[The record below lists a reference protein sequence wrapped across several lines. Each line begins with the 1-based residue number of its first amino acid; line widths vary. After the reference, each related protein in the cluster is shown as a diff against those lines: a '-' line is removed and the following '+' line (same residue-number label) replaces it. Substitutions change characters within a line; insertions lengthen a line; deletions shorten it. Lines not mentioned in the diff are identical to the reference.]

1 MKDFDDKKIENY
13 SSDPGIIEKNSYNDL
28 QQRVMEATVSHY
40 TVQARSIQ
48 MVELDKIKFNPFQPR
63 KIFQQKA
70 LEELSKSISEHGIIQ
85 PVICTKDGDSYHLV
99 VGERRCRAS
108 RLAGL
113 THVPVIVEEMTEARL
128 LQVALIENIQREDL
142 DPIETALAYSHLL
155 REHNLTQEELAQKV
169 GKSRPAITNSLRLLA
184 LPAPIRRS
192 VQEGEISAGHARAI
206 LSLDKEREQFEVFN
220 RVKRDDL
227 SVRQTEDLVRRVRE
241 GKKKSKSEKP
251 ELSPDWMEIQDHL
264 TRQWGV
270 TVNIRQNKKQKGKI
284 ELQYDDGVQLERI
297 VERLIYLGERMD
309 RKSNNHIL

>member
-1 MKDFDDKKIENY
+1 
-13 SSDPGIIEKNSYNDL
+13 
-28 QQRVMEATVSHY
+28 MEAYVSQFK
-40 TVQARSIQ
+40 TQARAIQ
-48 MVELDKIKFNPFQPR
+48 MINLDKIVFNPLQPR

-70 LEELSKSISEHGIIQ
+70 LEELAKSIAEHGIIQ
-85 PVICTKDGDSYHLV
+85 PVICTKEGDDYHLV

-108 RLAGL
+108 RIAGL
-113 THVPVIVEEMTEARL
+113 THIPVIVEEMTESRL

-155 REHNLTQEELAQKV
+155 REHDLTQEELAQKV

-184 LPAPIRRS
+184 LPQPLRRS

-206 LSLDKEREQFEVFN
+206 LSLDKERDQFEVWN

-227 SVRQTEDLVRRVRE
+227 SVRQTENLVREVRHPTK
-241 GKKKSKSEKP
+241 KKKSGSP
-251 ELSPDWMEIQDHL
+251 ELSPDWREIQDHL

-270 TVNIRQNKKQKGKI
+270 TVNIRQNRKQKGKI
-284 ELQYDDGVQLERI
+284 ELQYDDGIQLERI

-309 RKSNNHIL
+309 RTSSQTNIL

>member
-1 MKDFDDKKIENY
+1 MSQDMI
-13 SSDPGIIEKNSYNDL
+13 
-28 QQRVMEATVSHY
+28 QV
-40 TVQARSIQ
+40 RSIQ
-48 MVELDKIKFNPFQPR
+48 MIELDKIQFNPLQPR

-70 LEELSKSISEHGIIQ
+70 LEDLSRSIQEHGIIQ
-85 PVICTKDGDSYHLV
+85 PVICTKEGETYRLV

-108 RLAGL
+108 KLAGL
-113 THVPVIVEEMTEARL
+113 THVPVIIEEMTESRL

-169 GKSRPAITNSLRLLA
+169 GKSRPAITNALRLLA
-184 LPAPIRRS
+184 LPQPIRRS

-206 LSLDKEREQFEVFN
+206 LSVEKERDQFEVWN

-227 SVRQTEDLVRRVRE
+227 SVRQTEDLVRRVRTGE
-241 GKKKSKSEKP
+241 KKQKRESL
-251 ELSPDWMEIQDHL
+251 ELSPDWREIQDHL

-297 VERLIYLGERMD
+297 VERLIYLGERMN
-309 RKSNNHIL
+309 RKTNTGFL

>member
-1 MKDFDDKKIENY
+1 MSQNLGQK
-13 SSDPGIIEKNSYNDL
+13 
-28 QQRVMEATVSHY
+28 
-40 TVQARSIQ
+40 RSIQ
-48 MVELDKIKFNPFQPR
+48 MIELDKIKFNPFQPR

-70 LEELSKSISEHGIIQ
+70 LEELANSIQEHGIIQ
-85 PVICTKDGDSYHLV
+85 PVICTQDGDNYRLV

-108 RLAGL
+108 RLAGM
-113 THVPVIVEEMTEARL
+113 THVPVIIEEMTESRL

-155 REHNLTQEELAQKV
+155 REHSLTQEELAQKV

-184 LPAPIRRS
+184 LPSEIRRS
-192 VQEGEISAGHARAI
+192 VQEGEVSAGHARAI
-206 LSLDKEREQFEVFN
+206 LSLEKEREQFQVWN

-227 SVRQTEDLVRRVRE
+227 SVRQTENLVRSVRAG
-241 GKKKSKSEKP
+241 GKKMTINNK
-251 ELSPDWMEIQDHL
+251 ELSPDWLEIQDHL

-270 TVNIRQNKKQKGKI
+270 TVNIKQNRKEKGKI

-309 RKSNNHIL
+309 RNPNSNIL

>member
-1 MKDFDDKKIENY
+1 
-13 SSDPGIIEKNSYNDL
+13 
-28 QQRVMEATVSHY
+28 MEATVNHY
-40 TVQARSIQ
+40 TGQARSIQ
-48 MVELDKIKFNPFQPR
+48 MVALDKIKFNPLQPR

-70 LEELSKSISEHGIIQ
+70 LEELANSIAEHGIIQ
-85 PVICTKDGDSYHLV
+85 PVICTKEGDSYRLV

-108 RLAGL
+108 RMAGL

-184 LPAPIRRS
+184 LPVPIRRS
-192 VQEGEISAGHARAI
+192 VQEGDISAGHARAI
-206 LSLDKEREQFEVFN
+206 LSLEKERDQFEVFN
-220 RVKRDDL
+220 RIKHNDL
-227 SVRQTEDLVRRVRE
+227 SVRQTEELVRRVHE
-241 GKKKSKSEKP
+241 GRKKTKSDSH
-251 ELSPDWMEIQDHL
+251 ELSPDWLEIQDHL

-309 RKSNNHIL
+309 RRNGSSIL

>member
-1 MKDFDDKKIENY
+1 MSQDMR
-13 SSDPGIIEKNSYNDL
+13 
-28 QQRVMEATVSHY
+28 QV
-40 TVQARSIQ
+40 RSIQ
-48 MVELDKIKFNPFQPR
+48 MIELDKIQFNPLQPR

-70 LEELSKSISEHGIIQ
+70 LEDLSRSIQEHGIIQ
-85 PVICTKDGDSYHLV
+85 PVICTKEGETYRLV

-108 RLAGL
+108 KLAGL
-113 THVPVIVEEMTEARL
+113 THVPVIIEEMTESRL

-169 GKSRPAITNSLRLLA
+169 GKSRPDITNSLRLLA
-184 LPAPIRRS
+184 LPQPIRRS

-206 LSLDKEREQFEVFN
+206 LSVEKERDQFEVWN

-227 SVRQTEDLVRRVRE
+227 SVRQTEDLVRRIRTGEKKQKRE
-241 GKKKSKSEKP
+241 SL
-251 ELSPDWMEIQDHL
+251 ELSPDWREIQDHL

-297 VERLIYLGERMD
+297 VERLIYLGERMN
-309 RKSNNHIL
+309 RKTNTGFL

>member
-1 MKDFDDKKIENY
+1 M
-13 SSDPGIIEKNSYNDL
+13 
-28 QQRVMEATVSHY
+28 R
-40 TVQARSIQ
+40 QARSIK
-48 MVELDKIKFNPFQPR
+48 MIELDRIKFNPLQPR

-70 LEELSKSISEHGIIQ
+70 LEELANSIKEHGIIQ
-85 PVICTKDGDSYHLV
+85 PVICTKEGDSYRLV

-113 THVPVIVEEMTEARL
+113 THVPVIIEEMTETRL

-169 GKSRPAITNSLRLLA
+169 GKSRPAITNALRLLA
-184 LPAPIRRS
+184 LPQPIRRS

-206 LSLDKEREQFEVFN
+206 LSVDKERDQFEVWN

-227 SVRQTEDLVRRVRE
+227 SVRQTEDLVRLVRNG
-241 GKKKSKSEKP
+241 GKKKRKDTN
-251 ELSPDWMEIQDHL
+251 ELSPDWREIQDHL
-264 TRQWGV
+264 SRQWGV

-284 ELQYDDGVQLERI
+284 ELQYDDGMQLERI

-309 RKSNNHIL
+309 RKQNSGFL

>member
-1 MKDFDDKKIENY
+1 MSQDMR
-13 SSDPGIIEKNSYNDL
+13 
-28 QQRVMEATVSHY
+28 QV
-40 TVQARSIQ
+40 RSIQ
-48 MVELDKIKFNPFQPR
+48 MIELDKIQFNPLQPR

-70 LEELSKSISEHGIIQ
+70 LEDLSRSIQEHGIIQ
-85 PVICTKDGDSYHLV
+85 PVICTKEGDTYRLV

-108 RLAGL
+108 KMAGL
-113 THVPVIVEEMTEARL
+113 THVPVIIEEMTESRL

-184 LPAPIRRS
+184 LPQPIRRS

-206 LSLDKEREQFEVFN
+206 LSVEKERDQFEVWN

-227 SVRQTEDLVRRVRE
+227 SVRQTEDLVRRIRTGEKKQKRE
-241 GKKKSKSEKP
+241 SL
-251 ELSPDWMEIQDHL
+251 ELSPDWREIQDHL

-297 VERLIYLGERMD
+297 VERLIYLGERMN
-309 RKSNNHIL
+309 RKTNTGFL

>member
-1 MKDFDDKKIENY
+1 MSHNR
-13 SSDPGIIEKNSYNDL
+13 G
-28 QQRVMEATVSHY
+28 QQ
-40 TVQARSIQ
+40 RSIQ
-48 MVELDKIKFNPFQPR
+48 MIELDDIKFNPFQPR

-70 LEELSKSISEHGIIQ
+70 LEDLASSIKEHGIIQ
-85 PVICTKDGDSYHLV
+85 PVICTKEGDSYRLV

-113 THVPVIVEEMTEARL
+113 THVPVIIEEMTESRL

-155 REHNLTQEELAQKV
+155 REHDLTQEELAQKV

-192 VQEGEISAGHARAI
+192 VQEGEVSAGHARAL
-206 LSLDKEREQFEVFN
+206 LSLDKERDQFEVWN

-227 SVRQTEDLVRRVRE
+227 SVRQTEDLVRNIRDG
-241 GKKKSKSEKP
+241 GKKQKKSSQ
-251 ELSPDWMEIQDHL
+251 ELSPDWVEIQDHL

-270 TVNIRQNKKQKGKI
+270 TVNIKQNKKEKGKI

-309 RKSNNHIL
+309 RKSNSSIL

>member
-1 MKDFDDKKIENY
+1 MSLKKIF
-13 SSDPGIIEKNSYNDL
+13 L
-28 QQRVMEATVSHY
+28 EAPVSQN
-40 TVQARSIQ
+40 TGQKRSIQ
-48 MVELDKIKFNPFQPR
+48 MIELDKIKFNPFQPR

-70 LEELSKSISEHGIIQ
+70 LEDLSSSIKEHGIIQ
-85 PVICTKDGDSYHLV
+85 PVICTKDGDSYRLV

-113 THVPVIVEEMTEARL
+113 THVPVIIEEMTESRL

-155 REHNLTQEELAQKV
+155 REHQLTQEELAQKV

-184 LPAPIRRS
+184 LPTPIRRS
-192 VQEGEISAGHARAI
+192 VQEGEISAGHARAV
-206 LSLDKEREQFEVFN
+206 LSLDKERDQFEVWN

-227 SVRQTEDLVRRVRE
+227 SVRQTENLVRNIRDG
-241 GKKKSKSEKP
+241 GKKQKKSSH

-270 TVNIRQNKKQKGKI
+270 TVNIKQNKKEKGKI
-284 ELQYDDGVQLERI
+284 ELQYDDGIQLERI

-309 RKSNNHIL
+309 RQSNSSIL

>member
-1 MKDFDDKKIENY
+1 MSQDMR
-13 SSDPGIIEKNSYNDL
+13 
-28 QQRVMEATVSHY
+28 QV
-40 TVQARSIQ
+40 RSIQ
-48 MVELDKIKFNPFQPR
+48 MIELDKIQFNPLQPR

-70 LEELSKSISEHGIIQ
+70 LEDLSRSIQEHGIIQ
-85 PVICTKDGDSYHLV
+85 PVICTKEGDTYRLV

-108 RLAGL
+108 KMAGL
-113 THVPVIVEEMTEARL
+113 THVPVIIEEMTESRL

-169 GKSRPAITNSLRLLA
+169 GKSRPAITNALRLLA
-184 LPAPIRRS
+184 LPQPIRRS

-206 LSLDKEREQFEVFN
+206 LSVEKERDQFEVWN

-227 SVRQTEDLVRRVRE
+227 SVRQTEDLVRRVRTGE
-241 GKKKSKSEKP
+241 KKQKRESL
-251 ELSPDWMEIQDHL
+251 ELSPDWREIQDHL

-297 VERLIYLGERMD
+297 VERLIYLGERMN
-309 RKSNNHIL
+309 RKTNTGFL

>member
-1 MKDFDDKKIENY
+1 MSQDMR
-13 SSDPGIIEKNSYNDL
+13 
-28 QQRVMEATVSHY
+28 QV
-40 TVQARSIQ
+40 RSIQ
-48 MVELDKIKFNPFQPR
+48 MIELDKIQFNPLQPR

-70 LEELSKSISEHGIIQ
+70 LEDLSRSIQEHGIIQ
-85 PVICTKDGDSYHLV
+85 PVICTKEGETYRLV

-108 RLAGL
+108 KLAGL
-113 THVPVIVEEMTEARL
+113 THVPVIIEEMTESRL

-169 GKSRPAITNSLRLLA
+169 GKSRPAITNALRLLA
-184 LPAPIRRS
+184 LPQPIRRS

-206 LSLDKEREQFEVFN
+206 LSVEKERDQFEVWN

-227 SVRQTEDLVRRVRE
+227 SVRQTEDLVRRVRTGE
-241 GKKKSKSEKP
+241 KKQKRESL
-251 ELSPDWMEIQDHL
+251 ELSPDWREIQDHL

-297 VERLIYLGERMD
+297 VERLIYLGERMN
-309 RKSNNHIL
+309 RKTNTGFL

>member
-1 MKDFDDKKIENY
+1 M
-13 SSDPGIIEKNSYNDL
+13 NSKL
-28 QQRVMEATVSHY
+28 GQQ
-40 TVQARSIQ
+40 RSIQ
-48 MVELDKIKFNPFQPR
+48 MIDLEKIKFNPFQPR

-70 LEELSKSISEHGIIQ
+70 LEDLAASIAEHGIIQ
-85 PVICTKDGDSYHLV
+85 PVICTKDGDSYRLV

-113 THVPVIVEEMTEARL
+113 KQVPVIIEEMTESRL

-142 DPIETALAYSHLL
+142 DPIETAQAYSHLL
-155 REHNLTQEELAQKV
+155 REHNLTQEELAKKV
-169 GKSRPAITNSLRLLA
+169 GKSRPSITNALRLLS
-184 LPAPIRRS
+184 LPMSIRRS

-206 LSLDKEREQFEVFN
+206 LSLEKEREQVEVWK

-227 SVRQTEDLVRRVRE
+227 SVRQTETLVRSVRE
-241 GKKKSKSEKP
+241 GIKKPKRESF
-251 ELSPDWMEIQDHL
+251 ELSPDWLEIQDHL

-270 TVNIRQNKKQKGKI
+270 TVNIRQNRKQKGKI

-309 RKSNNHIL
+309 RQSQSTFY